1 MKYQV
6 WVKWKYCEPQVEEL
20 FSTKEEAIKY
30 ALALAASQ
38 NGNSNFVDWWVQSE
52 KFTQYL
58 EDNFSE
64 DF

>member
-1 MKYQV
+1 MNYQV
-6 WVKWKYCEPQVEEL
+6 WVKWRYCEPQVEEW
-20 FSTKEEAIKY
+20 FATKDEAIKY
-30 ALALAASQ
+30 ALDLASSQ